1 VSTIALASANSTH
14 RGSGEHPELPFVL
27 QFDDADSPSD
37 AIDALLLT
45 EFVTGRQPWS
55 RTEQLAALRAG
66 SSLVP
71 DDGTV
76 VRVASIGKHGTTLAV
91 GNGWTLRAVTWVG
104 GGGQVTVTAVT
115 SALTDEVVER
125 IVADCA
131 EPPVTDDRTVVGFW
145 HLHTRRGP
153 LRDVRRLSAREWAD
167 IRGNYAPSVAEALDG
182 LVAVTPETVS
192 GRLVLLHGPAGTGKT
207 TALRALAHA
216 WRDWCQVDC
225 VLDPESLLA
234 DVGYLNHVAVGED
247 EGDAKRWRLL
257 ILEDCDEL
265 IRADAKQATGQA
277 LARLLNLTDGLL
289 GQGRDVLVAITTNE
303 DLARLH
309 PAVTRPGRC
318 LARVEVGR
326 LPSGETLAERLARE
340 AGRATDAVAPI
351 AIGGY
356 L

>member
-1 VSTIALASANSTH
+1 MSTIALASANSPH

-27 QFDDADSPSD
+27 QFDDTDSPAD

-55 RTEQLAALRAG
+55 RTEQVTALRAG

-71 DDGTV
+71 DDATV
-76 VRVASIGKHGTTLAV
+76 VRVARFGPKQGTTLAV
-91 GNGWTLRAVTWVG
+91 GNGWTLRAVTWSN

-115 SALTDEVVER
+115 SALADEVVER
-125 IVADCA
+125 VVADCA
-131 EPPVTDDRTVVGFW
+131 EPPPTDDRTVVGFW
-145 HLHTRRGP
+145 HHHSRMGP
-153 LRDVRRLSAREWAD
+153 QRVVRRLGSREWAD
-167 IRGNYAPSVAEALDG
+167 IRGNYAPAVAEALDA
-182 LVAVTPETVS
+182 LVAVTPQTVS
-192 GRLVLLHGPAGTGKT
+192 GRLILLHGPPGTGKT

-216 WRDWCQVDC
+216 WRAWCQVDC

-234 DVGYLNHVAVGED
+234 DVGYLNEVAVGDD
-247 EGDAKRWRLL
+247 EQESRWRLL

-265 IRADAKQATGQA
+265 IRAEAKQATGQA

-340 AGRATDAVAPI
+340 AGRGSAAVAPI